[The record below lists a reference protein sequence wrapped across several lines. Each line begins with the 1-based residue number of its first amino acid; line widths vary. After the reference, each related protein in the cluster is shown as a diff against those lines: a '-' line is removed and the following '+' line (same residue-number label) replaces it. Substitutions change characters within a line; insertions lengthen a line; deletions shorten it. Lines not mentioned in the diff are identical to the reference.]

1 MQHVNSEAAAG
12 GIPGFPRAVSSD
24 LASWTLT
31 PVVKQAAGENELLIE
46 NKFQL
51 KSSGKAKG
59 IH

>member
-1 MQHVNSEAAAG
+1 MQHANPEATAG
-12 GIPGFPRAVSSD
+12 SIIGFPVAIVSD

-51 KSSGKAKG
+51 K
-59 IH
+59 

>member
-1 MQHVNSEAAAG
+1 MQHGKAEVAAG
-12 GIPGFPRAVSSD
+12 SIVGFPPAVGSD

-51 KSSGKAKG
+51 K
-59 IH
+59 